1 MTGPTVR
8 VLAVLELLQSHQRI
22 TGSELAN
29 RLGVN
34 RRTVRRYITVL
45 EELGVPVTT
54 EQGRY
59 GGYMLVPGFKL
70 PPMMFTDDEVLAISL
85 GLLAARQLGLAQATP
100 ATDSAET
107 KLQRVMPD
115 ALKRRLR
122 GVMATTKLL
131 LPPPDHLHD
140 ERALITLVRAVEA
153 QQRVAFSYRAPGKS
167 DVERKVD
174 PYGLTFWNGHWYLSG
189 YCHLRSALRSFRLDR
204 MRNVQP
210 VPAHFQRPEPFDSA
224 EHLLQSLGT
233 FERNH
238 SVSVVLHTDRDT
250 AANCLDFYPT
260 GKAIFQ
266 PHPNGLLF
274 DTHTDSLEWFACWLA
289 GLPFSFTI
297 EAPEALKEAVQ
308 RHANKLLAA
317 CGCASQYG

>member
-8 VLAVLELLQSHQRI
+8 VLAVLELLQNHRRI
-22 TGSELAN
+22 TGSELAV
-29 RLGVN
+29 RLGVD

-85 GLLAARQLGLAQATP
+85 GLLAARELGLAQATP
-100 ATDSAET
+100 AIDSAEV
-107 KLQRVMPD
+107 KLQRVMPET
-115 ALKRRLR
+115 LKRRLR
-122 GVMATTKLL
+122 GVKATTKLL
-131 LPPPDHLHD
+131 LPPPDPLHD
-140 ERALITLVRAVEA
+140 ERALITLVHAVEA
-153 QQRVAFSYRAPGKS
+153 QQQVAFGYRAPAQKHI
-167 DVERKVD
+167 ERNVD

-210 VPAHFQRPEPFDSA
+210 LSAHFQRPEQFDGA
-224 EHLLQSLGT
+224 QHLLHSLGA

-238 SVSVVLHTDRDT
+238 PVSVVLHTDRET
-250 AANCLDFYPT
+250 AAKCLDFYPAAEALF
-260 GKAIFQ
+260 K

-289 GLPFSFTI
+289 GLPFAFTI
-297 EAPEALKEAVQ
+297 QAPEALKEAVQ
-308 RHANKLLAA
+308 SHAKKLLAA
-317 CGCASQYG
+317 CG